1 MRVFQ
6 LIHTLNY
13 GDAIS
18 GEALTIKRL
27 LTEQG
32 IVNEIYGLQAHEL
45 LKHEL
50 RPWSELTANLESSSA
65 ESGDERTTV
74 VLHYSIGSPL
84 NDLYRSLKGVKRV
97 LIYHNLTPASWFAN
111 YNYRVC
117 EDLKSGLLELPELLA
132 CSDKLVADS
141 DFNSSEL
148 NQLGFSN
155 TSVLPLVLDEQKW
168 DIEENAGIRQILSN
182 TGGKNWLHVGR
193 VAPNKCIEDIIKAFY
208 FYCYK
213 IDKKSR
219 LWLVG
224 HDIDTEIYSFELRR
238 LVAYLQL
245 KENVSFV
252 GAVADC
258 ELKAFYRHSDVYLCM
273 SEHEGFCV
281 PLIEA
286 MYFGLPV
293 IAYNSSA
300 IGQTLGDAGVLVES
314 KQPHLIAE
322 LTDLVVRDQSLRKEM
337 VEKGAAQAERF
348 GLDSFREKLQLIW
361 Q

>member
-27 LTEQG
+27 LSEQG
-32 IVNEIYGLQAHEL
+32 IKNEIYGLQAHEL
-45 LKHEL
+45 LKGEM
-50 RPWSELTANLESSSA
+50 RPWSELSA
-65 ESGDERTTV
+65 QIAVEQGDTV
-74 VLHYSIGSPL
+74 VILHYSIGSPL
-84 NDLYRSLKGVKRV
+84 NDLYRNLSGVKRILV
-97 LIYHNLTPASWFAN
+97 YHNLTPAHWFAN
-111 YNYRVC
+111 YNHRVC
-117 EDLKSGLLELPELLA
+117 NDLKLGLEELPGLLA
-132 CSDKLVADS
+132 CSERLVADS
-141 DFNSSEL
+141 EFNKREL
-148 NQLGFSN
+148 QQLGYEHAH
-155 TSVLPLVLDEQKW
+155 VLPLVLDEQKW
-168 DIEENAGIRQILSN
+168 SIPENPGITRILSN
-182 TGGKNWLHVGR
+182 TGGPNWLHVGR

-208 FYCYK
+208 FYCHK
-213 IDKKSR
+213 IQKKSR

-238 LVAYLQL
+238 LVGHLHLEQ
-245 KENVSFV
+245 NVTFV
-252 GAVADC
+252 GSIADS
-258 ELKAFYRHSDVYLCM
+258 ELKSFYSHCDLYVCM

-293 IAYNSSA
+293 IAYSSSA
-300 IGQTLGDAGVLVES
+300 IDQTVGEAGVLVEN

-322 LTDLVVRDQSLRKEM
+322 LADLVVGDQGLRKDM
-337 VEKGAAQAERF
+337 VQRGNAQAQQF
-348 GLDSFREKLQLIW
+348 GLEPFREKLQLLW